1 VTNVS
6 AIERDSY
13 RAFAERYEQAWSQY
27 IDPIALRL
35 SSARRGDSKGLHAEM
50 RVLPL
55 VPAEQA
61 TRFDLG
67 GDGRIAP
74 PELAAGAR
82 IGIGIGDQSPLRRE
96 LSGWLRWASAYGPN
110 IQLDW
115 LGDYAMLGCADRS
128 ELLIA
133 ARASHIGRYRQIERP
148 ASAEDLGRDDAQ
160 GDGIEALPGLPVYA
174 VVGLRSRVATVV
186 ALSAVRQVIESV
198 APGEVQWA
206 PFAAHRGVEVVR
218 IVAHERGREIALYYA
233 LAGDALV
240 LSFNRSVMRTLI
252 EQALDGKL
260 PVQGKAAAAA
270 VGREKDG
277 QVVFELAPSKKGSLR
292 TLLSWVLGPSGEWA
306 ALRTRPVAEAVL
318 RGVPESAHKA
328 ERSAELS
335 RAYLGTAPLTPDG
348 RYYWLSPE
356 GVADPLRG
364 TAHAPEWP
372 ALPTPG
378 SPIEKAL
385 TTFSRLRSD
394 ISFDD
399 EPQLAGDAPRLRSL
413 RARLDL
419 WLR

>member
-1 VTNVS
+1 
-6 AIERDSY
+6 
-13 RAFAERYEQAWSQY
+13 
-27 IDPIALRL
+27 
-35 SSARRGDSKGLHAEM
+35 
-50 RVLPL
+50 
-55 VPAEQA
+55 
-61 TRFDLG
+61 
-67 GDGRIAP
+67 
-74 PELAAGAR
+74 
-82 IGIGIGDQSPLRRE
+82 
-96 LSGWLRWASAYGPN
+96 
-110 IQLDW
+110 
-115 LGDYAMLGCADRS
+115 
-128 ELLIA
+128 
-133 ARASHIGRYRQIERP
+133 
-148 ASAEDLGRDDAQ
+148 
-160 GDGIEALPGLPVYA
+160 LPVYA